1 MARYSELV
9 SFIIDNVGKETNIIS
24 VSHCM
29 TRLRFKLKDYSLV
42 NEREILGNGKIT
54 TAQKSGGEYQVVIG
68 TNVGDVYTELISSL
82 GLKNEESQDSEKD
95 KSILNKIIQ
104 IITKSITPVLGVL
117 MASGLIQGL
126 LALLVACKVVNTTD
140 GAYIILNV
148 IGNALFTFFP
158 IFLGYT
164 SAKAFQ
170 MDGFVGMTIGA
181 CLVFPS
187 ILTSLTAGDPM
198 FTLFAN
204 TIVET
209 PVYKTFFGI
218 PIIFP
223 ATGYTSTVVPIIIS
237 MYFTSKFE
245 KFLKKHIPDI
255 IAFTLVPFLSIL
267 VCVPVTILAV
277 GPIANILT
285 LMITAAI
292 TYLNHLSPVITS
304 IVVGVVYQPLVI
316 LGLHWP
322 LITIGITNMGAMGSD
337 YIIPMIFTAS
347 FAQTAVVL
355 AVYCKTKDRTVK
367 NICIPAIISGCFCI
381 IEPAIYGVTLP
392 VKKRFAF
399 SIIGATIGAV
409 IISIFGA
416 QMYAIS
422 VGVLGTV
429 AFINPNGDMN
439 GFIIAII
446 ATIISMIVAFLL
458 TYFTFNEQNTNI
470 DIPSNKKTTFVNR
483 VIGSPLK
490 GKIVKLE
497 NVEDASF
504 SKGLLGK
511 GVAILPTEGKLVA
524 PCDGIVTTLFPTG
537 HAIGITSDEGY
548 QILIHV
554 GTDTVQLNGQHF
566 SKKIEQGARVKK
578 GDVLVEFD
586 IDAIT
591 QKGYRIITPI
601 IITNTEE
608 YLDVVETMSS
618 NVDYFDQLIT
628 VIPNENGI
636 AYQPGEV

>member
-1 MARYSELV
+1 MASYKELV
-9 SFIIDNVGKETNIIS
+9 SFIIDNVGKKNNIIS

-42 NEREILGNGKIT
+42 NEKEILGNSKIT
-54 TAQKSGGEYQVVIG
+54 TSQKSGGEYQVVVG
-68 TNVGDVYTELISSL
+68 TNVGEIYTELISSL
-82 GLKNEESQDSEKD
+82 GLKNEESQSVEKD
-95 KSILNKIIQ
+95 KSILNRIIQ

-126 LALLVACKVVNTTD
+126 LALLVACKVLNTAD

-255 IAFTLVPFLSIL
+255 IAFTLVPFLTII

-292 TYLNHLSPVITS
+292 TYLNNLSPVITS

-355 AVYCKTKDRTVK
+355 AVYCKTKDKTVK
-367 NICIPAIISGCFCI
+367 NICIPAMISGCFCI

-399 SIIGATIGAV
+399 SIIGATIGAI

-429 AFINPNGDMN
+429 AFINPNGDMS

-446 ATIISMIVAFLL
+446 SVIISMAVAFLL
-458 TYFTFNEQNTNI
+458 TYITFNEQNTNI
-470 DIPSNKKTTFVNR
+470 GTPLERKKTSVNG
-483 VIGSPLK
+483 IIDSPLK

-511 GVAILPTEGKLVA
+511 GVAILPSEGKLVA

-537 HAIGITSDEGY
+537 HAIGITSEEGY

-554 GTDTVQLNGQHF
+554 GNDTVQLNGQHF
-566 SKKIEQGARVKK
+566 TKKIEQGASVKK

-591 QKGYRIITPI
+591 RKGYSVITPI
-601 IITNTEE
+601 IITNSDE
-608 YLDVVETMSS
+608 YLDVVETMNAS
-618 NVDYFDQLIT
+618 VDYFDQLIT
-628 VIPNENGI
+628 IIPNENGI
-636 AYQPGEV
+636 TYKQAEV

>member
-1 MARYSELV
+1 MARYNELV
-9 SFIIDNVGKETNIIS
+9 SFIIENVGGKNNVIS

-29 TRLRFKLKDYSLV
+29 TRLRFKLNDYSLV
-42 NEREILGNGKIT
+42 HEEIILENSKIT

-68 TNVGDVYTELISSL
+68 TNVGDVYAELVSSL
-82 GLKNEESQDSEKD
+82 GIRKENAQDIEKE
-95 KSILNKIIQ
+95 KSILNRMIQ

-126 LALLVACKVVNTTD
+126 LALLVACNIVSSTD
-140 GAYIILNV
+140 GTYIIFNV

-164 SAKAFQ
+164 SANAFH
-170 MDGFVGMTIGA
+170 MDGFVGMVIGA

-187 ILTSLTAGDPM
+187 LLTSMTAGDPM

-204 TIVET
+204 TMVET

-245 KFLKKHIPDI
+245 HFLKKHISDI
-255 IAFTLVPFLSIL
+255 IAFTLVPFLTIL
-267 VCVPVTILAV
+267 VCVPITILAV
-277 GPIANILT
+277 GPIANFLT
-285 LMITAAI
+285 LIITAAI

-355 AVYCKTKDRTVK
+355 GVYCKTKNKTIK
-367 NICIPAIISGCFCI
+367 NICIPAMISGCFCI
-381 IEPAIYGVTLP
+381 IEPAIYGITLP

-409 IISIFGA
+409 IISLFSA
-416 QMYAIS
+416 QMYAVS

-429 AFINPNGDMN
+429 AFINPNGDMS
-439 GFIIAII
+439 GFLIAVIAII
-446 ATIISMIVAFLL
+446 ISMAVAFLL
-458 TYFTFNEQNTNI
+458 TYFTFNEQNTRN
-470 DIPSNKKTTFVNR
+470 DISSDQKKKTIDR
-483 VIGSPLK
+483 VIASPLK
-490 GKIVKLE
+490 GQIVKLE
-497 NVEDASF
+497 NVEDVSF

-511 GVAILPTEGKLVA
+511 GVAILPSEGKLVA
-524 PCDGIVTTLFPTG
+524 PCDGLVTTIFPTG

-548 QILIHV
+548 QILIHI
-554 GTDTVQLNGQHF
+554 GTDTVQLNGQYF
-566 SKKIEQGARVKK
+566 TKKVEQGTRIKK
-578 GDVLVEFD
+578 GDVLIEFD
-586 IDAIT
+586 IDKIT
-591 QKGYRIITPI
+591 QKGYRVITPI

-608 YLDVVETMSS
+608 YLDIIETMQASVTYS
-618 NVDYFDQLIT
+618 DPLIT
-628 VIPNENGI
+628 VIPNENRKIDQKEG
-636 AYQPGEV
+636 

>member
-1 MARYSELV
+1 MASYKELV
-9 SFIIDNVGKETNIIS
+9 SFIIDNVGKKNNIIS

-42 NEREILGNGKIT
+42 NEKEILGNSKIT
-54 TAQKSGGEYQVVIG
+54 TAQKSGGEYQVVVG
-68 TNVGDVYTELISSL
+68 TNVGEIHTELISSL
-82 GLKNEESQDSEKD
+82 GLRNEESQSVEKD
-95 KSILNKIIQ
+95 KSILNRIIQ

-126 LALLVACKVVNTTD
+126 LALLVACNVLNTTD

-187 ILTSLTAGDPM
+187 ILTSLTAGDPL

-209 PVYKTFFGI
+209 PIYKTFFGI

-223 ATGYTSTVVPIIIS
+223 TTGYNSTVVPIIIS

-255 IAFTLVPFLSIL
+255 IAFTLVPFLTII
-267 VCVPVTILAV
+267 VCVPITILVV

-285 LMITAAI
+285 LMITAVI
-292 TYLNHLSPVITS
+292 TYLNHLSPIITS
-304 IVVGVVYQPLVI
+304 IVVGVIYQPLVI

-322 LITIGITNMGAMGSD
+322 LITIGITNMGAMGFD

-355 AVYCKTKDRTVK
+355 AVYCKTKDKTVK

-399 SIIGATIGAV
+399 SIIGATIGAI

-429 AFINPNGDMN
+429 AFINPNGDMS

-446 ATIISMIVAFLL
+446 SVIISMVVAFLL
-458 TYFTFNEQNTNI
+458 TYITFNEQNINI
-470 DIPSNKKTTFVNR
+470 DTPLAKKKTSVNG
-483 VIGSPLK
+483 IIASPLK

-511 GVAILPTEGKLVA
+511 GVAILPSEGKLVA

-537 HAIGITSDEGY
+537 HAIGIMSEEGY

-566 SKKIEQGARVKK
+566 TKKIEQGASVKK

-591 QKGYRIITPI
+591 QKGYSVITPI

-608 YLDVVETMSS
+608 YLDVVETMNAS
-618 NVDYFDQLIT
+618 VDYFDQLIT
-628 VIPNENGI
+628 VVSNEKEI
-636 AYQPGEV
+636 TYKQAEV

>member
-9 SFIIDNVGKETNIIS
+9 SFIIDNVGKKNNIIS

-29 TRLRFKLKDYSLV
+29 TRLRFKLNDYSLV
-42 NEREILGNGKIT
+42 NEKEILGNSKIT

-68 TNVGDVYTELISSL
+68 TNVGDVYTELISFL
-82 GLKNEESQDSEKD
+82 GLKNEESQGAEKD
-95 KSILNKIIQ
+95 KSILNRMIQ

-117 MASGLIQGL
+117 MASGLIQGF
-126 LALLVACKVVNTTD
+126 LALLVACKVLNTTD

-223 ATGYTSTVVPIIIS
+223 ATGYTSTVVPVIIS

-255 IAFTLVPFLSIL
+255 IAFTLVPFLTIL

-292 TYLNHLSPVITS
+292 TYLNNLSPVITS

-355 AVYCKTKDRTVK
+355 AVYCRTKDKTVK

-429 AFINPNGDMN
+429 AFINPNGDMS

-446 ATIISMIVAFLL
+446 ATIISMTVAFLL
-458 TYFTFNEQNTNI
+458 TYITFNEQNTNI
-470 DIPSNKKTTFVNR
+470 DTSSVPKKTSVNR
-483 VIGSPLK
+483 IIGSPLK
-490 GKIVKLE
+490 GQIVKLE

-511 GVAILPTEGKLVA
+511 GVAILPSEGKLVA
-524 PCDGIVTTLFPTG
+524 PCDGFVTTLFPTG

-566 SKKIEQGARVKK
+566 TKKIEQGARVKK

-601 IITNTEE
+601 IITNTDE

-618 NVDYFDQLIT
+618 SVDYFDQLIT

-636 AYQPGEV
+636 AYKPVEA

>member
-1 MARYSELV
+1 MARYNELV
-9 SFIIDNVGKETNIIS
+9 SFIIENVGGKNNVIS

-29 TRLRFKLKDYSLV
+29 TRLRFKLNDYSLV
-42 NEREILGNGKIT
+42 HEEIILENSKIT

-68 TNVGDVYTELISSL
+68 TNVGDVYAELVNSL
-82 GLKNEESQDSEKD
+82 GIRKENAQDIEKE
-95 KSILNKIIQ
+95 KSILNRMIQ

-126 LALLVACKVVNTTD
+126 LALLVACNIVSSTD
-140 GAYIILNV
+140 GTYIIFNV

-164 SAKAFQ
+164 SAKAFH
-170 MDGFVGMTIGA
+170 MDGFVGMVIGA

-187 ILTSLTAGDPM
+187 LLTSMTAGDPM

-204 TIVET
+204 TMVET

-245 KFLKKHIPDI
+245 HFLKKHISDI
-255 IAFTLVPFLSIL
+255 IAFTLVPFLTIL
-267 VCVPVTILAV
+267 VCVPITILAV
-277 GPIANILT
+277 GPIANFLT
-285 LMITAAI
+285 LIITAAI

-355 AVYCKTKDRTVK
+355 GVYCKTKNKTIK
-367 NICIPAIISGCFCI
+367 NICIPAMISGCFCI
-381 IEPAIYGVTLP
+381 IEPAIYGITLP

-409 IISIFGA
+409 IISLFSA
-416 QMYAIS
+416 QMYAVS

-429 AFINPNGDMN
+429 AFINPNGDMS
-439 GFIIAII
+439 GFLIAVIAII
-446 ATIISMIVAFLL
+446 ISMAVAFLL
-458 TYFTFNEQNTNI
+458 TYFTFNEQNTRN
-470 DIPSNKKTTFVNR
+470 DISSDQKKKTTDR
-483 VIGSPLK
+483 VIASPLK
-490 GKIVKLE
+490 GQIVKLE
-497 NVEDASF
+497 NVEDVSF

-511 GVAILPTEGKLVA
+511 GVAILPSEGKLVA
-524 PCDGIVTTLFPTG
+524 PCDGLVTTIFPTG

-548 QILIHV
+548 QILIHI
-554 GTDTVQLNGQHF
+554 GTDTVQLNGQYF
-566 SKKIEQGARVKK
+566 TKKVEQGTRIKK
-578 GDVLVEFD
+578 GDVLIEFD
-586 IDAIT
+586 IDKIT
-591 QKGYRIITPI
+591 QKGYRVITPI

-608 YLDVVETMSS
+608 YLDIIETMQASVTYS
-618 NVDYFDQLIT
+618 DPLIT
-628 VIPNENGI
+628 VIPNENRKIDQKEG
-636 AYQPGEV
+636 